1 MVAWPAAGK
10 AKEHNFKQFDVHRSG
25 TITKCPQVF
34 CVTRASLAED
44 TASETEPP
52 ADEGAS
58 QNNDDEEPVPNY
70 VSQLE
75 VGMRSTFVRHHLT
88 SLFGCT
94 CLFLIHYGYP
104 CRHMIAVCY
113 TSTSVSVSNYHAA
126 SCTFSGGRTRKGM
139 LASTAFTH
147 TPCPSHPPLLHSFK
161 SHSMSLHLPL
171 ASSIAGRSPPPSA
184 AASATL
190 RLPRRTSEPVFRS
203 ADARA

>member
-1 MVAWPAAGK
+1 MPDVLRKMVAWPAAGK
-10 AKEHNFKQFDVHRSG
+10 AKEHNFKQFDVHRNG

-34 CVTRASLAED
+34 RVTRASLAED

-75 VGMRSTFVRHHLT
+75 VGMRSTFVRHHLA

-104 CRHMIAVCY
+104 CRHMIAVY
-113 TSTSVSVSNYHAA
+113 KRLGV
-126 SCTFSGGRTRKGM
+126 K
-139 LASTAFTH
+139 
-147 TPCPSHPPLLHSFK
+147 
-161 SHSMSLHLPL
+161 
-171 ASSIAGRSPPPSA
+171 
-184 AASATL
+184 
-190 RLPRRTSEPVFRS
+190 LPRRLLHFLWRTDKERHAS
-203 ADARA
+203 

>member
-1 MVAWPAAGK
+1 MPDVLRKMVAWPAAGK

-34 CVTRASLAED
+34 RVTRASLAED

-88 SLFGCT
+88 SFFGCA

-104 CRHMIAVCY
+104 CRHMIAVY
-113 TSTSVSVSNYHAA
+113 KRL
-126 SCTFSGGRTRKGM
+126 G
-139 LASTAFTH
+139 
-147 TPCPSHPPLLHSFK
+147 FK
-161 SHSMSLHLPL
+161 
-171 ASSIAGRSPPPSA
+171 
-184 AASATL
+184 
-190 RLPRRTSEPVFRS
+190 LPRRLLHFLWRTDKERHAS
-203 ADARA
+203 